1 MKVAMEHTTIPEPVI
16 TVVGEILGL
25 HYYHHR
31 RLETLFVEHGAPGEP
46 PLGNCVTKC
55 TDWLKR
61 CNVDPDVDPFA
72 VLGGVLK
79 EFIESS
85 SDQEQSGRERV
96 HKILAKY
103 GLSYHPGGQILGAVS
118 GTPTRTLR
126 QVLEA
131 NDLTAVEVEFQRALA
146 TVELD
151 PPAGVTAACA
161 LIEAL
166 CKTYIE
172 DERLALPSKETIKDL
187 WRVVSKDLGLA
198 PEAIVDQDINRILS
212 GMLSVGDGVGALRTH
227 VGSAHGHG
235 REMYSLEPRHA
246 RLAIHAAHTL
256 ATFIV
261 ETWEARKRNNHT

>member
-1 MKVAMEHTTIPEPVI
+1 MKVAMEHKTIPEPVI

-55 TDWLKR
+55 TEWLKR

-72 VLGGVLK
+72 ILGGVLK
-79 EFIESS
+79 EFMESKA
-85 SDQEQSGRERV
+85 DQEQSERV
-96 HKILAKY
+96 YRILAKY

-118 GTPTRTLR
+118 GTPTRSLR
-126 QVLEA
+126 KVLEA
-131 NDLTAVEVEFQRALA
+131 RDLAAVEVEFQRALA

-151 PPAGVTAACA
+151 PPAGISAACS

-166 CKTYIE
+166 CKAYIE
-172 DERLALPSKETIKDL
+172 DEHLELPSKEIIKDL
-187 WRVVSKDLGLA
+187 WRAVSKDLGLT
-198 PEAIVDQDINRILS
+198 PGSMVDQDINRILS
-212 GMLSVGDGVGALRTH
+212 GMISVVDGIGALRTH

-261 ETWEARKRNNHT
+261 ETWEARKRNSHT